1 MGVDVDKVLILQCLK
16 CNEIYCLNYFTE
28 FFDLLMLTSI

>member
-1 MGVDVDKVLILQCLK
+1 MGVDVDKVLILHLK

-28 FFDLLMLTSI
+28 FFDL